1 MPSVRFVN
9 GTSTILAT
17 DVPLSVFKIVVRL
30 REPTDVRIFDVLC
43 ASNDLK

>member
-17 DVPLSVFKIVVRL
+17 DVPLSILKIVVRL